1 MEFPKRIYTTEE
13 LKKARELVKKGYKH
27 RLRVKGS
34 LIFKQKVRQALKL
47 IKTAD
52 CYNSLRTYI
61 GSIVEIDGLTQL
73 READASIW
81 ANKYA
86 VQNPVDA
93 ASLFIQKVNHM
104 KEYVEG
110 KLYFGGAAETRSVQ
124 KRIEFLK
131 VLKKKSRNKQVKE
144 ECERLLKSWR
154 ESVFL

>member
-13 LKKARELVKKGYKH
+13 VKRAGELIKKGYKH
-27 RLRVKGS
+27 HLRVKGTP
-34 LIFKQKVRQALKL
+34 IFKQKVKQAFKL
-47 IKTAD
+47 VKTAGY
-52 CYNSLRTYI
+52 YNFLRTYI
-61 GSIVEIDGLTQL
+61 RSIVEINGLTQL
-73 READASIW
+73 READAVIW

-86 VQNPVDA
+86 MENLVDA
-93 ASLFIQKVNHM
+93 ASLFIQKANHM
-104 KEYVEG
+104 KEYLEG

-144 ECERLLKSWR
+144 ECEKLLKSWS